1 MKIPLRLRSPFGQL
15 MPFAFVTIRAPRV
28 RPIPIDVLV
37 DTGSPW
43 IAITPK
49 DILRL
54 HIPIKHLKKATKH
67 ATVSLGGFKFW
78 RYEVGGTVYVKDEEG
93 KAIGVK
99 LPISVL
105 SPTAKKWPEQIKHIW
120 SILGNNYLTVG
131 KFHLHFSPSEQIA
144 YLEK

>member
-54 HIPIKHLKKATKH
+54 NIPIKHLKKATKH
-67 ATVSLGGFKFW
+67 VTVSLGGFKFW
-78 RYEVGGTVYVKDEEG
+78 RYEMGGTVYIKDEKG
-93 KAIGVK
+93 KATGVK

-120 SILGNNYLTVG
+120 SILGTDFLTVG
-131 KFHLHFSPSEQIA
+131 EFHLHFSPSEQIA